1 MIRVVVA
8 DDHHLVRQGIRAL
21 LQQAE
26 DMEVIG
32 EAATGQEA
40 VEMAEKLQPHVMVMD
55 ISMPR
60 LDGVQA
66 TERILALN
74 QPCQVV
80 ILSMHADTAVVQHL
94 LRRGVKGYLLKN
106 ALSEELLL
114 AVRAANEGR
123 VYLSPTISESVMAL
137 LLSPQRENSSPADIL
152 SPREREVLQLIVE
165 GYTNAAI
172 AETLTIS
179 IKTVEKHRANLMT
192 KLEVNDLPGL
202 MRAAIKQGLVFIEK

>member
-123 VYLSPTISESVMAL
+123 VYLSPTISDSVMAL

>member
-26 DMEVIG
+26 DMEVVG

-40 VEMAEKLQPHVMVMD
+40 VEMAEKLQPHVVVMD

-74 QPCQVV
+74 
-80 ILSMHADTAVVQHL
+80 
-94 LRRGVKGYLLKN
+94 
-106 ALSEELLL
+106 
-114 AVRAANEGR
+114 
-123 VYLSPTISESVMAL
+123 
-137 LLSPQRENSSPADIL
+137 
-152 SPREREVLQLIVE
+152 
-165 GYTNAAI
+165 
-172 AETLTIS
+172 
-179 IKTVEKHRANLMT
+179 
-192 KLEVNDLPGL
+192 
-202 MRAAIKQGLVFIEK
+202 